1 MNRIQDDWRYD
12 VCGNIPPVSIL
23 VQAFQVATNVAK
35 YALDNL
41 TCPTGAK
48 HERNPLKK
56 RSENS
61 VRIGDRLFLSL
72 DCAPCDCTS
81 ATEREESEDTP

>member
-1 MNRIQDDWRYD
+1 MSRIQEDWRYD

-23 VQAFQVATNVAK
+23 VEAFQVAKNVAK

-41 TCPTGAK
+41 TSPTDAK

-56 RSENS
+56 RNENS
-61 VRIGDRLFLSL
+61 VCIGDRLFLSL
-72 DCAPCDCTS
+72 DSEHCDRTI
-81 ATEREESEDTP
+81 ATESEGTP